1 MNRAVGLAGAGGG
14 TLDVRRVRLWGEG
27 GDCLLRLL
35 SHRRLKPAD
44 VGPVILGVL
53 VAIEVK
59 GVVGGR
65 IQRGLDAL
73 NFLAKLA
80 RHQISLVFER

>member
-1 MNRAVGLAGAGGG
+1 
-14 TLDVRRVRLWGEG
+14 
-27 GDCLLRLL
+27 L